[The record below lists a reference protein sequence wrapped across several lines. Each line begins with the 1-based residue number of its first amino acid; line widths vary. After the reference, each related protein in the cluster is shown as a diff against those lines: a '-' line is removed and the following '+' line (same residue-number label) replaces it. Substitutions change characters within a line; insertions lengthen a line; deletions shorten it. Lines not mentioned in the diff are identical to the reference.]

1 MAYERVKTSDKEVW
15 WRQKKSDEQLCDLL
29 AASSFSRE
37 RELVA
42 CAEQKERT
50 LCLRIAEQENKSSLL
65 ADCRARKSALCLRK
79 EKQTEREERMKERGR
94 EGSIGREGDP
104 ELTS

>member
-42 CAEQKERT
+42 C
-50 LCLRIAEQENKSSLL
+50 AEQENKSSLL